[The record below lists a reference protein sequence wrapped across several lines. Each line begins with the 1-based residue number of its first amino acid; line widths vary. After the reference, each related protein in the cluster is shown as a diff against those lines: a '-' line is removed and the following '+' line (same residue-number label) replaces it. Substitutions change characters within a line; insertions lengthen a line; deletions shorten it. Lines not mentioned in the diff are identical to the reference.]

1 MYPSVL
7 YTEVY
12 TEVHTQ
18 RDGSSIHSIHRG
30 TVLLC
35 CTQRDGS
42 SVLYIILTLAYMIIL
57 GILPEEWKST
67 IIPLVLFSDPSMV
80 GFFFIGALVML
91 EKVQGVIQCIVVTPL
106 RSMEYLLAKVLSLT
120 ILAIAATIMITLATY
135 GYELNWFLLII
146 GITLTSGFF
155 VFYGFIVAVRCTTLN
170 QYFIKMIPYLMLIV
184 LPCFSLIGFPYA
196 WVFNVFP
203 SVAGL
208 KLVYGAFNG
217 IDFLSAAAFSI
228 YLLAANLAIARYVE
242 KIFDSMATEG
252 A

>member
-1 MYPSVL
+1 MRIVNALKADVRFQLKQGFYLV
-7 YTEVY
+7 
-12 TEVHTQ
+12 
-18 RDGSSIHSIHRG
+18 
-30 TVLLC
+30 
-35 CTQRDGS
+35 
-42 SVLYIILTLAYMIIL
+42 YIILTLIYMVIL
-57 GILPEEWKST
+57 GKLPQEWKST

-91 EKVQGVIQCIVVTPL
+91 EKVQGVIQYVVVTPL
-106 RSMEYLLAKVLSLT
+106 RSLEYLLAKVVSLT
-120 ILAIAATIMITLATY
+120 ILAIAATIMITLTTY
-135 GYELNWFLLII
+135 GYQLNWVLLILAV
-146 GITLTSGFF
+146 TLTSSFF

-170 QYFIKMIPYLMLIV
+170 QYFIRMIPYLLLIV

-196 WVFNVFP
+196 WLFNIFP

-217 IDFLSAAAFSI
+217 IDFLNASAYTV

-242 KIFDSMATEG
+242 KVFDRMATEG

>member
-1 MYPSVL
+1 VRVVNALKADVRFQFKQGFYL
-7 YTEVY
+7 VY
-12 TEVHTQ
+12 
-18 RDGSSIHSIHRG
+18 I
-30 TVLLC
+30 L
-35 CTQRDGS
+35 
-42 SVLYIILTLAYMIIL
+42 LTLIYMVIL
-57 GILPEEWKST
+57 GKLPQEWKST
-67 IIPLVLFSDPSMV
+67 VIPLVLFSDPSMV

-91 EKVQGVIQCIVVTPL
+91 EKVQGVIQYVVVTPL
-106 RSMEYLLAKVLSLT
+106 RSMEYLLAKVVSLT

-135 GYELNWFLLII
+135 GYQLNWFLLILAVI
-146 GITLTSGFF
+146 LTSSFF

-170 QYFIKMIPYLMLIV
+170 QYFIRMIPYLLLIV

-196 WVFNVFP
+196 WLFNIFP

-217 IDFLSAAAFSI
+217 IDFLSAAAYAA

-242 KIFDSMATEG
+242 KIFDRMATEG